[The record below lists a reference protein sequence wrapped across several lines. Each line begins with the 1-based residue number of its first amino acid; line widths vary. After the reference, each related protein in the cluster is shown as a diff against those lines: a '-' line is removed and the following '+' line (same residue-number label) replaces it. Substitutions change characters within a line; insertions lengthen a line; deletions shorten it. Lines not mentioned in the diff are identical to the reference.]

1 MLFNSYLFLFAF
13 LPITYF
19 VFRFFSYKNNKKAA
33 LLSLVIFSMLF
44 YIHWNPPYII
54 LLLLSVISN
63 FFLGKY
69 IEKSI
74 NYRKFI
80 FCIGIF
86 ANLLLLFYFKY
97 ANFFI
102 DNVNAVL
109 NNHIFN
115 NLNNI
120 IFPLGISFWTFQQ
133 ISYLIDIYKRTHHA
147 EQKVLYYIAYIFFF
161 PHLIAGP
168 IVRHE
173 VLISQLKKDRI
184 YRLSYKNIVI
194 GLCFL
199 SVGLFKK
206 VVIADQLAPWVND
219 VFDTEKESF
228 TFAQAWLGALSYTL
242 QIYFDFSGYSDMAIG
257 IAKLFNIDLPINF
270 YSPYKSYSIIEFWRR
285 WHITLSSFLRDYL
298 YIPLGGKFHKYRNL
312 CLTMLI
318 GGLWHGAGW
327 TFVMWGGTHGFL
339 LSINH
344 WFRQSKSKLGFI
356 IPDNIAWL
364 MTFLAVTFCWV
375 FFRAHDMTQASNIIL
390 SMLNFSN
397 IESILQ
403 QKRYLSICLFL
414 VILCRFLPETFE
426 FIKLNKNKRSQ
437 IKIYVC
443 ILMML
448 ISIIMMNTIPTEF
461 LYFQF

>member
-1 MLFNSYLFLFAF
+1 MLFNSYLFLFIF

-19 VFRFFSYKNNKKAA
+19 SFRFFSYTHSKKAA
-33 LLSLVIFSMLF
+33 LISIVIFSMLF
-44 YIHWNPPYII
+44 YMYWNPPYIF
-54 LLLLSVISN
+54 LLLLSVLYN
-63 FFLGKY
+63 FFLGKQ
-69 IEKSI
+69 I
-74 NYRKFI
+74 NKNIKYRKLVFYT
-80 FCIGIF
+80 GIV

-102 DNVNAVL
+102 NNINAIF
-109 NNHIFN
+109 NNHIFSN
-115 NLNNI
+115 FNNI

-133 ISYLIDIYKRTHHA
+133 ISYLMDIYKRVHKA
-147 EQKVLYYIAYIFFF
+147 EQTLLYYIAYIFFF

-173 VLISQLKKDRI
+173 ILISQLKKDSIFRF
-184 YRLSYKNIVI
+184 SYKNIII

-199 SVGLFKK
+199 SIGLFKK
-206 VVIADQLAPWVND
+206 VVIADQLSPWVNNI
-219 VFDTEKESF
+219 FDTGKENFSF
-228 TFAQAWLGALSYTL
+228 AEAWVGALSYTL

-257 IAKLFNIDLPINF
+257 IAKLFNIDFPINF

-298 YIPLGGKFHKYRNL
+298 YIPLGGKFCKYRNL

-327 TFVMWGGTHGFL
+327 TFVIWGGTHGVL

-344 WFRQSKSKLGFI
+344 YYKKINNKLGFV
-356 IPDNIAWL
+356 IPDNVAWL
-364 MTFLAVTFCWV
+364 MTFLSVIFCWV
-375 FFRAHDMTQASNIIL
+375 FFRAHDISQAANIIY
-390 SMLNFSN
+390 SMLNFSD
-397 IESILQ
+397 IMSVIH
-403 QKRYLSICLFL
+403 QKRYLSVCLLL
-414 VILCRFLPETFE
+414 VILCRLLPETFE
-426 FIKLNKNKRSQ
+426 FIKLKKNKKSKL
-437 IKIYVC
+437 KIYLS

-448 ISIIMMNTIPTEF
+448 ISIIMINSVPTEF